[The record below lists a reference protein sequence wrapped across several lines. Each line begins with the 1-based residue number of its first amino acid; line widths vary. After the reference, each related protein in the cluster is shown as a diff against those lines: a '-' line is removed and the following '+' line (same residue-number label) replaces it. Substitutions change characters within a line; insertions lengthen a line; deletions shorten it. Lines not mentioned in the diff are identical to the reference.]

1 MNEFRKNFGR
11 IRKILEIPNLI
22 DIQKKSYE
30 KFLQK
35 EVAPLDRGALDFRV
49 HSRASSQFPT
59 LAGSAR
65 WNL

>member
-11 IRKILEIPNLI
+11 IKKILEIPNLI

-35 EVAPLDRGALDFRV
+35 NVPRWSGAALGSKV
-49 HSRASSQFPT
+49 HSRASFQSPT
-59 LAGSAR
+59 LAGNAR
-65 WNL
+65 